1 MPSESFPSSRVPR
14 SGGSAGEFVRGAGDF
29 WRGLAFLI
37 GHPRLWPLSAIPFVL
52 NVCLFVFLYWL
63 GWHFLSGWLGE
74 RFFGEGIWW
83 RIIGWLISALYWIV
97 AFLVIIF
104 AFVPLASLLAEPFND
119 LLSEKV
125 ERLYAGQGV
134 DESFSVRGLVRGL
147 TIGLGSTLRLTVL
160 TLLLLALAMTLHV
173 VPVIGSLLA
182 TAVAMAIT
190 IRFLSL
196 QYTSYSM
203 DRRAY
208 SFARRREFLRRN
220 RARTIGMGAM
230 AAVLMVI
237 PIVNALFI
245 PVSAV
250 AGTLLFCDAE
260 LNPDSPKR
268 AD

>member
-1 MPSESFPSSRVPR
+1 V
-14 SGGSAGEFVRGAGDF
+14 GEFVRGAGDF

-37 GHPRLWPLSAIPFVL
+37 GHPRLWLLSAIPFVL
-52 NVCLFVFLYWL
+52 NVCLFVLLYWL
-63 GWHFLSGWLGE
+63 GWHFLGGWLGE
-74 RFFGEGIWW
+74 CFPSDEGIWW
-83 RIIGWLISALYWIV
+83 RIISWLISALYWIV

-125 ERLYAGQGV
+125 ERLYTGQGV
-134 DESFSVRGLVRGL
+134 DEPFSVRSLIRGL
-147 TIGLGSTLRLTVL
+147 TVGLGSTVRLTAL

-173 VPVIGSLLA
+173 VPVFGSLLA
-182 TAVAMAIT
+182 TAAAMAIT